1 MANVPN
7 SLPNYTPNDSLLN
20 EMETL
25 YSYILDNIGLNQ
37 ADPIAAAICYFNHS
51 GRIYPDPP
59 KVGRTRIF
67 MTRPNLNLRSPGNI
81 DRCRI
86 LSYATAN
93 KIGTTVAR
101 FLMYPSI
108 VNHISFGGLYCDTEK
123 LNCTWK
129 DTGTMVGTAWDG
141 CVGRIGVRPSSD
153 ERSRYN
159 IKMGLYGNMGNSED
173 VIAQTGY
180 SYHIDE
186 TPFIPLVSNLCTDSG
201 SGKDIVLETEQTDPN
216 FSGNHLVYG
225 SGINESKGP
234 GEITLSF
241 EDIYGSP
248 MFYMILLWVY
258 YIHYVAKGI
267 CNPEQGYIV
276 NRIIDYTCS
285 IYIFMLDTD
294 QKTIVRATKYTGC
307 FPKSIPF
314 GNIMHSKEIDFQSL
328 AKISVPFQYNFCS
341 AMDPL
346 IFREFN
352 MIAECALT
360 NRPGS
365 GGYNS
370 DYDIDESRKDEIIS
384 SSKFFYGKNHN
395 LSLKDALY
403 FRNTWLPTS
412 VPLKLLNPQIA
423 IGRATDIEP
432 YNSYTGM
439 DANKL
444 FGDTSDIDQGKNLNL
459 GGHQAFEHY
468 QIGDYRG
475 YLGDVINYRTPYIV
489 DGNKLMYL

>member
-1 MANVPN
+1 
-7 SLPNYTPNDSLLN
+7 
-20 EMETL
+20 
-25 YSYILDNIGLNQ
+25 
-37 ADPIAAAICYFNHS
+37 
-51 GRIYPDPP
+51 
-59 KVGRTRIF
+59 

-86 LSYATAN
+86 LSYATSN

-101 FLMYPSI
+101 LLMYPSI
-108 VNHISFGGLYCDTEK
+108 VNHISFGGLYSNNDK
-123 LNCTWK
+123 KVNATWK
-129 DTGTMVGTAWDG
+129 SSGALVGTAWDG
-141 CVGRIGVRPSSD
+141 CVGRLGVRPEG
-153 ERSRYN
+153 ERDKYDIS
-159 IKMGLYGNMGNSED
+159 MGFLGNTGNSENAI
-173 VIAQTGY
+173 VNAGY

-186 TPFIPLVSNLCTDSG
+186 TPFIPLVSNLCTETG

-241 EDIYGSP
+241 EDVYGSP
-248 MFYMILLWVY
+248 IFYMVLLWVY

-267 CNPEQGYIV
+267 CNPEQAYIV
-276 NRIIDYTCS
+276 HRIIDYTCS
-285 IYIFMLDTD
+285 IYVFMLDTD
-294 QKTIVRATKYTGC
+294 QKTIIRFTKYTGC
-307 FPKSIPF
+307 FPKTIPF
-314 GNIMHSKEIDFQSL
+314 SNIMHTKEIDLQTLS
-328 AKISVPFQYNFCS
+328 KISIPFQYNFCS

-346 IFREFN
+346 ILREFN

-365 GGYNS
+365 GGYNIE
-370 DYDIDESRKDEIIS
+370 YNITEKNADEITS
-384 SSKFFYGKNHN
+384 SSQFFYGKNHI
-395 LSLKDALY
+395 LTEKEALY
-403 FRNTWLPTS
+403 FRNTWLPKTIPDK
-412 VPLKLLNPQIA
+412 VLKPKINIP
-423 IGRATDIEP
+423 RATDIEP
-432 YNSYTGM
+432 YQSYSGM
-439 DANKL
+439 DANKM
-444 FGDTSDIDQGKNLNL
+444 FGDTSDIDAGKDIHL

>member
-1 MANVPN
+1 MANAPN

-37 ADPIAAAICYFNHS
+37 ADPIAAAIGYFNHS

-81 DRCRI
+81 ERCRI
-86 LSYATAN
+86 LNYAVAN

-101 FLMYPSI
+101 FLMYPQI
-108 VNHISFGGLYCDTEK
+108 IGNIAFGGMYSESEK
-123 LNCTWK
+123 LDCSWK
-129 DTGTMVGTAWDG
+129 STGAIVGTTWDG
-141 CVGRIGVRPSSD
+141 CVGRLGSRPPEEKNYD
-153 ERSRYN
+153 
-159 IKMGLYGNMGNSED
+159 IPMKFYGNEHVSENSIVD
-173 VIAQTGY
+173 AGY
-180 SYHIDE
+180 SYYIDK

-294 QKTIVRATKYTGC
+294 QKTIIRATKYTGC

-314 GNIMHSKEIDFQSL
+314 GNIMHSKDIDLQSL
-328 AKISVPFQYNFCS
+328 SKLSIPFQYNFCS

-360 NRPGS
+360 CRS
-365 GGYNS
+365 GTGEESVEYNIH
-370 DYDIDESRKDEIIS
+370 DKDRIIS
-384 SSKFFYGKNHN
+384 ARTFFYGRNHN
-395 LSLKDALY
+395 LTEDEAMY
-403 FRNTWLPTS
+403 FRNTWLPAR
-412 VPLKLLNPQIA
+412 VPYKLLEPQMS

-439 DANKL
+439 DANKI

>member
-1 MANVPN
+1 MANTPN
-7 SLPNYTPNDSLLN
+7 SLPNYVANDSLLN

-37 ADPIAAAICYFNHS
+37 SDPIAAAIGYFNHS

-59 KVGRTRIF
+59 KIGRTRIF

-81 DRCRI
+81 ERCRI
-86 LSYATAN
+86 LNYAISN

-101 FLMYPSI
+101 FLMYPQI
-108 VNHISFGGLYCDTEK
+108 IGNISFGGLSKCS
-123 LNCTWK
+123 WK
-129 DTGTMVGTAWDG
+129 DTGTVVGTTWDG
-141 CVGRIGVRPSSD
+141 CVGRLGSRPPD
-153 ERSRYN
+153 ENNYN
-159 IKMGLYGNMGNSED
+159 IPMKFYGNSTISENAIVD
-173 VIAQTGY
+173 AGY
-180 SYHIDE
+180 SYYIDK

-234 GEITLSF
+234 GEITLTF

-248 MFYMILLWVY
+248 VFYMILLWVY

-267 CNPEQGYIV
+267 CNPEQAYIV
-276 NRIIDYTCS
+276 HRIIDYTCS

-294 QKTIVRATKYTGC
+294 QKTIIRATKYTGC

-314 GNIMHSKEIDFQSL
+314 GNIMHSKDIDFQSL
-328 AKISVPFQYNFCS
+328 SKLSIPFQYNFCS
-341 AMDPL
+341 AMDP
-346 IFREFN
+346 ITFREFN

-360 NRPGS
+360 CRTGEGEAS
-365 GGYNS
+365 TIYN
-370 DYDIDESRKDEIIS
+370 IPKDERVKS
-384 SSKFFYGKNHN
+384 ASAFFEGMDHILTEKE
-395 LSLKDALY
+395 ALY
-403 FRNTWLPTS
+403 FRNTWLPER
-412 VPLKLLNPQIA
+412 VPEKILKQKMS

-432 YNSYTGM
+432 YTSYSGL
-439 DANKL
+439 DANKI
-444 FGDTSDIDQGKNLNL
+444 FGDTSDIDAGKNTRL

-475 YLGDVINYRTPYIV
+475 YLGDIINYRTPYIV